1 MLAQQS
7 VRTFNDAIQLDS
19 TKSVLQLP
27 TVSVEK
33 GAKKEIVNFVP
44 NSGKAVW
51 LSALMPGLGQIYNQ
65 KYWKLPLIYGGF
77 TGLIY
82 GMTWNG
88 QNLKDYTT
96 AYSDLKDTNPNT
108 NSFLDILPTSMQKSY
123 ADGTLTT
130 DQLTSIVK
138 NRKDYFRRNRDLTII
153 SMIGLYF
160 VTMIDAYVDAQ
171 LFQFDISP
179 DLSLRVEPTVVKVN
193 LLDNRTQAIGLQCS
207 INF

>member
-7 VRTFNDAIQLDS
+7 TAAISDAIQLDS
-19 TKSVLQLP
+19 SKSVRLLP
-27 TVSVEK
+27 KVVDEIGT
-33 GAKKEIVNFVP
+33 KKAVFSFVP

-96 AYSDLKDTNPNT
+96 AYSDLKDANPNT

-193 LLDNRTQAIGLQCS
+193 LTDTRSQAIGLQCS